1 MVPAAAGVLAAPLL
15 ASLGAAFPN
24 VHVHVA
30 VAETDE
36 LVQKMLNG
44 AIDLAVINPVPDDR
58 LFFRHLLIEDLVI
71 VGPAASALS
80 PEDPVRFTDLATL
93 PLVLPSAP
101 TGIRNTLEN
110 TALRLKVPINS
121 HFSTDSV
128 EVSKALVEAG
138 RGYAVLPL
146 SACAADTEAG
156 RLRYAPICE
165 PEISHQIGVAATAQL
180 EVPRELAAKIGVLI
194 RDEVT
199 GLVKSGLWQATIV
212 QSPAWDPNFAEPQQS

>member
-1 MVPAAAGVLAAPLL
+1 M
-15 ASLGAAFPN
+15 
-24 VHVHVA
+24 
-30 VAETDE
+30 
-36 LVQKMLNG
+36 
-44 AIDLAVINPVPDDR
+44 
-58 LFFRHLLIEDLVI
+58 
-71 VGPAASALS
+71 
-80 PEDPVRFTDLATL
+80 
-93 PLVLPSAP
+93 
-101 TGIRNTLEN
+101 
-110 TALRLKVPINS
+110 
-121 HFSTDSV
+121 
-128 EVSKALVEAG
+128 SKSLVEAG

-156 RLRYAPICE
+156 QPRYAPICE